1 MTERIALGVSY
12 DGTRYHGYQCQPD
25 KITIQS
31 ELEAALFK
39 MTGVATNAVPAGR
52 TDKGVHAL
60 NQVVHFDTE
69 KERSEYVWRN
79 GLNAHLPSDIKVQWV
94 QKVASDFH
102 ARFSAFERHYR
113 YLILNKKVPSPIFQN
128 HLAWYPFALDVQKM
142 QEAALYLIGQHD
154 FSAFRGSHCQAHTPI
169 RTMNQITLLQKNNII
184 QLDIKANAFLHHMVR
199 NIVGT
204 LVVIGANK
212 QPPVWMKEVLES
224 LDRKQAGMTAPAHG
238 LYFFDVRY
246 DASVFGSSVNSS
258 QQADS
263 EFVSD
268 LTSIFDAY

>member
-12 DGTRYHGYQCQPD
+12 DGTHYHGYQCQPD

-39 MTGVATNAVPAGR
+39 MTGVVTNAVPAGR

-60 NQVVHFDTE
+60 NQVVHFDTD
-69 KERSEYVWRN
+69 KDRSEYVWLM
-79 GLNAHLPSDIKVQWV
+79 GLNAHLPSDIKIQWV
-94 QKVASDFH
+94 RKVASDFH

-113 YLILNKKVPSPIFQN
+113 YLILNKKVSSPIFQN
-128 HLAWYPFALDVQKM
+128 QLAWYPTPLDVQKM
-142 QEAALYLIGQHD
+142 QEAALELIGKHD
-154 FSAFRGSHCQAHTPI
+154 FSAFRGAHCQAHTPI
-169 RTMNQITLLQKNNII
+169 RTMNEITIVQKNNII
-184 QLDIKANAFLHHMVR
+184 QFDIKANAFLHHMVR

-204 LVVIGANK
+204 LLVIGSHK
-212 QPPVWMKEVLES
+212 QPPVWIKEVLNS

-246 DASVFGSSVNSS
+246 DSSAFHSLADIS
-258 QQADS
+258 KQADS
-263 EFVSD
+263 EFVSEM
-268 LTSIFDAY
+268 TSIFDDN

>member
-1 MTERIALGVSY
+1 MTERIALGVAY

-69 KERSEYVWRN
+69 KERSEYVWLN

-113 YLILNKKVPSPIFQN
+113 YLILNKKVSSPIFQN
-128 HLAWYPFALDVQKM
+128 YLAWYPFALDVQKM
-142 QEAALYLIGQHD
+142 QEAALSLIGQHD

-246 DASVFGSSVNSS
+246 DSGALGSSANLS

-268 LTSIFDAY
+268 ITSIFDAH

>member
-39 MTGVATNAVPAGR
+39 MTGVTTNAVPAGR

-69 KERSEYVWRN
+69 KERTEYVWLN

-94 QKVASDFH
+94 KKVASDFH

-113 YLILNKKVPSPIFQN
+113 YLILNKKVSSPIFQN
-128 HLAWYPFALDVQKM
+128 YLAWYPFALDVQKM

-204 LVVIGANK
+204 LVIIGANK
-212 QPPVWMKEVLES
+212 QPPVWMKEVLAS

-246 DASVFGSSVNSS
+246 ESAALSVSANLS

-263 EFVSD
+263 EFVSE
-268 LTSIFDAY
+268 LTSFFDAH